1 MKSFFTKTVLFLFI
15 FSLSTAL
22 SAQSTL
28 WPGDA
33 NDNGR
38 VNGID
43 LLMWS
48 YGFNTEGKIRPNAS
62 VSWIAQPMG
71 AAWVDTFPNGTNLAY
86 ADFDG
91 NAKIGMQD
99 FKFFLLNRNR
109 VRPNHQGPFLNEPYA
124 KPDTSENYA
133 AVLSLL
139 PAGVRLT
146 AEGSS
151 LLLDVALSG
160 RDSSFADFHGLSFI
174 AELVPGHFRDHLMQ
188 GLETID
194 LAGAIGANRMTHFVE
209 ADSANHQLRFTITDL
224 GDQSRAVR
232 GNLLRLELPLTDLN
246 ERPDTAL
253 DIRVTQIV
261 LFDKSMKSHPVAL
274 SLTPVSESA
283 DCAFTV
289 NPVCGSNGITYLNS
303 CFAEAAGVTTYT
315 PGACWSPGIVVAN
328 MNPTINCGSY
338 YAPVCGF
345 NGVTYQNACAAE
357 AAGVVDYFTGVC
369 QMGAPTCYDPAL
381 IVISNGTSLN
391 QTNGQLTLTCTAA
404 NEPVCGCD
412 GQQYANACLA
422 EASGIRN
429 YTVGGCDADCIEP
442 DNITTTE
449 DCSNVRNFVCGCNGE
464 TYINACYADAAGIL
478 SYTNGPCNG
487 TSGWCDEATVIAC
500 GDYLPNETTIGAGNQ
515 LTSYPG
521 ATSLLMQGP
530 DRVYV
535 FEKTSAG
542 DLQVGLEIMTPG
554 LNMDLFLLTG
564 DCGNYTVVGSS
575 TYSNNVTNNEG
586 IVINDAPN
594 GTYYIVVDQLAAG
607 LGGDYRLEL
616 SCGYLDCSQRVSL
629 SCGVPYNGTN
639 AGGTDDVSTY
649 TCGQTL
655 NVENNGPEIV
665 HSFTTTEAG
674 LVTIDLTGLSA
685 NLELFLLSE
694 CSRRSGLAFSQNSGT
709 ASEQIVRNLP
719 AGTYYVVVD
728 GYNGAIS
735 NYRLT
740 VDCSADCAMTANI
753 LQQTTTACGQSGGS
767 LTFQVTGGHPT
778 YTAHYVGPVCRTVS
792 SSNGHFNF
800 SHLPAGHYTV
810 FIEDRNGCELTFPF
824 TIVGGEGSMSGTFT
838 PTDAGCGE
846 EGRIDVRMTSAGI
859 APYTVYLTGS
869 LTRTFTT
876 NSINFVI
883 TPLNPGHYNVRV
895 VDATGCSMN
904 DNVTIGT
911 ASGNLNVTAW
921 GEDAGCD
928 GTLGEIVVRAPDGTL
943 PYTLHL
949 SGPVSGSNIVNG
961 YNFRVRSLPAG
972 QYNLTLT
979 DASGCSFT
987 DHIVIG
993 SGSLEIDISATP
1005 ANCALPGAA
1014 RVSIAAGTPP
1024 FMINYSGPASGTITT
1039 SAPITIINNLPAG
1052 TYNFSVWSDDG
1063 CDVAETIF
1071 IQDNGGDL
1079 DLTVTQQAAACDGSN
1094 SELQLVVNGGSG
1106 PYTVTYSGT
1115 INGSTTINGTGVG
1128 TLSLPAGVYT
1138 FTVGDFGNCSATTE
1152 VTVTGG
1158 SIANGQAS
1166 FLFGSGCGQQ
1176 NNIRTSMGAGEL
1188 PYQVTVVSDACP
1200 EQNISFTALNPI
1212 FDVFGLPNC
1221 TYTINVTD
1229 ANGCSSSRNVT
1240 VYVDPD
1246 ADFLELTALDGAC
1259 GGLGAV
1265 DLLIT
1270 AGEHPYFI
1278 TYTGPVSGTL
1288 NIVGREA
1295 RVSNLPAGT
1304 YVFQLSNRDGCT
1316 ATESITLLNDGS
1328 LEIISS
1334 IVTDDCGAADQIWND
1349 IEGGVS
1355 PYSVTVTR
1363 LCDNTEVD
1371 VIREGLAGFEIVD
1384 LEPCCYKIAVTD
1396 ANGCMTMETVCV
1408 PAYQLFNALVTDAL
1422 CGQPGSIQVMV
1433 MNEAATGPYVIN
1445 FSGPLVGTA
1454 TDADGQYL
1462 LENLP
1467 AGTYTITVTDSNGC
1481 SETESVTVDDIP
1493 SDLELQ
1499 TALIF
1504 NDCGQLN
1511 QLWNDINGGTGPF
1524 QVVVTR
1530 LCDNTIDTTFLETTN
1545 GFELMDLDEC
1555 CYEIKITDALGCMV
1569 STTTCVEGDIPD
1581 LVDITPVSGP
1591 CGQNGRINLNFVQ
1604 GTSPYMVVY
1613 TGPQSGDNTVNGN
1626 QLSINDAPAGDY
1638 TFTITDANGC
1648 TETEMVSLEA
1658 TTNDLILQAAL
1669 IFNECGQYNQIW
1681 IDIFNGT
1688 GPYNV
1693 EVIRL
1698 CDSTTLTEFVTGEVG
1713 LELFDLA
1720 PCDYKIIITDAAGC
1734 MVMDVITVFPA
1745 PIDLFDFTATSGE
1758 CNDPALFNLDITGG
1772 RAPYTIVLEGPVS
1785 DSIVTNNTN
1794 YNRSDLPSGN
1804 YIVFVTDSVGCVE
1817 TGQFTLNNTTT
1828 DLDLVTSLIFNDCGQ
1843 LNQLWSDINGGV
1855 GPFDVVVTRL
1865 CDGTIDTTFTTTERE
1880 FELTNRRPCNYQLKV
1895 TDATGCMDVEMTP
1908 VTATSANLFDLRVDN
1923 SCDSSG
1929 FYLNFIAGSAPYR
1942 VVIAGPIT
1950 QQFLNVMDDMFLPA
1964 PAGDYSVRAWSAE
1977 GCSEMSFSSVLGN
1990 GTGELPEIAFTA
2002 NVNGLTAT
2010 FENNSGA
2017 GTYRWDFGD
2026 NSAPSTEENPVH
2038 TYPAAATYE
2047 VCLTVT
2053 NGCGMSTSC
2062 QDVVVAAGATTQIVI
2077 GSARSFPGNTV
2088 RIPVSVQGVTN
2099 ISTIAGT
2106 FALSDPNVAT
2116 ITHLSRGAMAPQFN
2130 ASNGSFSFVAS
2141 GTAGIDLPDPNVNVL
2156 FFLNLTLSNG
2166 TGIADINLIG
2176 QPLQLEMSSVVGG
2189 VPLLV
2194 PVGYLPGSVESS
2206 QNLLGHIS
2214 SRAMTTSGSE
2224 VEQTTFQLSE
2234 PDGSYLIDLPENEQG
2249 IASTIA
2255 GLTVGRMYY
2264 VEPIKTTDYR
2274 NSLSSFEAFL
2284 TQRYL
2289 LGYEVPQI
2297 TNPLQ
2302 VVAMDMNCSQSL
2314 STLDVYLMQRLLLE
2328 DDLTEIPACN
2338 SWSFVPDTHEFPADW
2353 SGQRVFPAPR
2363 RAEVVLEA
2371 DTMVMFTAV
2380 KTGDLLNDAD
2390 PGRSSLE
2397 LPLTVQLPEVFEA
2410 GRTYLLSLRLDE
2422 AADLVAIQ
2430 GEMALE
2436 SGLELIE
2443 VTATLEGLQLGRA
2456 PREPGATRL
2465 SWISEDGNERALHA
2479 GAEVVEIAVRATRT
2493 MVATTEM
2500 LRFTTGQAFRA
2511 EAHDGNYRRMTPV
2524 ISNVVG
2530 NQEVTAFRLL
2540 GASPNPAMDYV
2551 DVSFELP
2558 ATSDTELVLL
2568 DALGRQVLSR
2578 RQTLEAGPQRFRLDT
2593 RSLAAGAYHYQ
2604 LRASGAVASGKLV
2617 VRR

>member
-1 MKSFFTKTVLFLFI
+1 MKSISTKTVIYLFLL
-15 FSLSTAL
+15 FSTTVL
-22 SAQSTL
+22 SAQATL

-48 YGFNTEGKIRPNAS
+48 YGFNTEGRVRPGAS
-62 VSWIAQPMG
+62 INWVAQPMG
-71 AAWVDTFPNGTNLAY
+71 TAWNDTFPDGTNLAY

-91 NAKIGMQD
+91 NALIAMQD

-109 VRPNHQGPFLNEPYA
+109 VRPNHQGPFLNEPYVQ
-124 KPDTSENYA
+124 PDTSDNHD
-133 AVLSLL
+133 AVLRLL

-151 LLLDVALSG
+151 LLIDVELFG

-174 AELVPGHFRDHLMQ
+174 AELVPGQFRDHLVQ

-194 LAGAIGANRMTHFVE
+194 LTSSIGANRMTHFVE

-224 GDQSRAVR
+224 GDESRAV
-232 GNLLRLELPLTDLN
+232 GGTLLRLELPLADVS

-253 DIRVTQIV
+253 HIRVTQLV
-261 LFDKSMKSHPVAL
+261 LFDKSMKTYAVA
-274 SLTPVSESA
+274 TPSPPMADPA

-289 NPVCGSNGITYLNS
+289 NPVCGNNGITYLNS

-315 PGACWSPGIVVAN
+315 AGPCWSPGIVVAN
-328 MNPTINCGSY
+328 MNPTINCGAY
-338 YAPVCGF
+338 YEPVCGF

-381 IVISNGTSLN
+381 IIISRGTSLS
-391 QTNGQLTLTCTAA
+391 QTTGVLILICTASY
-404 NEPVCGCD
+404 EPVCGCD
-412 GQQYANACLA
+412 AQQYANACLA

-429 YTVGGCDADCIEP
+429 YTVGGCDADCIDP
-442 DNITTTE
+442 DNITSTD
-449 DCSNVRNFVCGCNGE
+449 DCGNVRDFVCGCNDE

-487 TSGWCDEATVIAC
+487 TSGWCEEATVISC
-500 GDYLPNETTIGAGNQ
+500 GDYLPNESTIGTGNQ
-515 LTSYPG
+515 LTNYPG
-521 ATSLLMQGP
+521 ATNLLMQGP

-554 LNMDLFLLTG
+554 LNMDIFLLRG

-575 TYSNNVTNNEG
+575 TTSNNTTNNEG
-586 IVINDAPN
+586 IVLNDAPN
-594 GTYYIVVDQLAAG
+594 GTYYIVVDQHAAG
-607 LGGDYRLEL
+607 LGGNYRLEL
-616 SCGYLDCSQRVSL
+616 SCGYLDCSQRVPL
-629 SCGVPYNGTN
+629 SCGVPYNGSN
-639 AGGTDDVSTY
+639 AGGADDVSTY
-649 TCGQTL
+649 TCGPTL

-665 HSFTTTEAG
+665 HRFTTTEAG

-709 ASEQIVRNLP
+709 ASERIVRNLP
-719 AGTYYVVVD
+719 AGTYYIVVD

-735 NYRLT
+735 DYRLT

-792 SSNGHFNF
+792 SNNGHFYF
-800 SHLPAGHYTV
+800 QHLPAGTYTT
-810 FIEDRNGCELTFPF
+810 FMEDRNGCELTFTF
-824 TIVGGEGSMSGTFT
+824 TIIGGEGSMSGIFT

-846 EGRIDVRMTSAGI
+846 DGRIDVQMTSAGI
-859 APYTVYLTGS
+859 APYTVFLTGD

-876 NSINFVI
+876 NSVNFGI

-895 VDATGCSMN
+895 LDATGCSMSG
-904 DNVTIGT
+904 NVTVGT
-911 ASGNLNVTAW
+911 AAGNLAVNAW

-949 SGPVSGSNIVNG
+949 SGPVNGSNLVNG
-961 YNFRVRSLPAG
+961 YNFRVRRLPAG
-972 QYNLTLT
+972 QYTLTLT
-979 DASGCSFT
+979 DAFGCSFT

-993 SGSLEIDISATP
+993 SGSLEVDISATP
-1005 ANCALPGAA
+1005 ANCSVPGAA
-1014 RVSIAAGTPP
+1014 RVNIAAGRAPY
-1024 FMINYSGPASGTITT
+1024 MINYNGPVSGTITT
-1039 SAPITIINNLPAG
+1039 SESITIINNLPAG
-1052 TYNFSVWSDDG
+1052 TYNFAIWSDDG

-1071 IQDNGGDL
+1071 IEDNGGAL
-1079 DLTVTQQAAACDGSN
+1079 DLTLTQQLAACDGSDT
-1094 SELQLVVNGGSG
+1094 ELQLVINGGSG
-1106 PYTVTYSGT
+1106 PYSVTYSGT
-1115 INGSTTINGTGVG
+1115 VNGGITINGTGVG
-1128 TLSLPAGVYT
+1128 TLSLPAGAYS
-1138 FTVGDFGNCSATTE
+1138 FTVRDFGNCSVTTE
-1152 VTVTGG
+1152 VTITG
-1158 SIANGQAS
+1158 SLTPNSQSS

-1200 EQNISFTALNPI
+1200 EQNISFTALNTI

-1229 ANGCSSSRNVT
+1229 ANGCFSSREVVVN
-1240 VYVDPD
+1240 VDPNT
-1246 ADFLELTALDGAC
+1246 DFLELTALDGAC

-1265 DLLIT
+1265 DIEVT
-1270 AGEHPYFI
+1270 AGQHPYFI
-1278 TYTGPVSGTL
+1278 TYTGPVSGGI

-1304 YVFQLSNRDGCT
+1304 YVFQLTNRDGCT

-1349 IEGGVS
+1349 IEGGVI

-1363 LCDNTEVD
+1363 LCDNTEVEI
-1371 VIREGLAGFEIVD
+1371 VREGLAGFEIVD
-1384 LEPCCYKIAVTD
+1384 LEPCCYKLVVTD
-1396 ANGCMTMETVCV
+1396 ANGCMTMKTVCI
-1408 PAYQLFNALVTDAL
+1408 PAYQLFNTLVTDAL

-1433 MNEAATGPYVIN
+1433 MNEASTGPYVI
-1445 FSGPLVGTA
+1445 SYTGPRLGSIM
-1454 TDADGQYL
+1454 DADGQLL
-1462 LENLP
+1462 LEELP
-1467 AGTYTITVTDSNGC
+1467 AGNYTIRVTDINGC
-1481 SETESVTVDDIP
+1481 SETESVTIDDIP
-1493 SDLELQ
+1493 SDLDLQ

-1511 QLWNDINGGTGPF
+1511 QLWSDINGGNGPF
-1524 QVVVTR
+1524 DVIVTR
-1530 LCDNTIDTTFLETTN
+1530 LCDNTIDTTFVVTGN
-1545 GFELMDLDEC
+1545 GFDLTDLDEC
-1555 CYEIKITDALGCMV
+1555 CYEIKITDANGCMV
-1569 STTTCVEGDIPD
+1569 STINCVEGDIPD

-1604 GTSPYMVVY
+1604 GTSPYVVVY

-1648 TETEMVSLEA
+1648 TETEQVTLEA
-1658 TTNDLILQAAL
+1658 STNDLVLNAAL

-1681 IDIFNGT
+1681 IDILNGT
-1688 GPYNV
+1688 GPFNI

-1698 CDSTTLTEFVTGEVG
+1698 CDGTILTEFVSGEVG
-1713 LELFDLA
+1713 FELYDLA
-1720 PCDYKIIITDAAGC
+1720 PCDYKIIVTDAAGC
-1734 MVMDVITVFPA
+1734 MVMNVVTVFPA

-1758 CNDPALFNLDITGG
+1758 CDDPALFNLDITGG

-1785 DSIVTNNTN
+1785 DSIVTNATN
-1794 YNRSDLPSGN
+1794 YNRSDLPSGD
-1804 YIVFVTDSVGCVE
+1804 YIVFVTDSIGCVE

-1828 DLDLVTSLIFNDCGQ
+1828 DLDLVTSLIFNECGQ

-1855 GPFDVVVTRL
+1855 GPFDIVVTRL

-1880 FELTNRRPCNYQLKV
+1880 FELYNRPPCNYKLKV

-1908 VTATSANLFDLRVDN
+1908 IAATSANLFDLRVDN

-1929 FYLNFIAGSAPYR
+1929 FYLHFVAGSAPYR
-1942 VVIAGPIT
+1942 IVITGPVT
-1950 QQFLNVMDDMFLPA
+1950 EQFLNVMDDMFLPA
-1964 PAGDYSVRAWSAE
+1964 STGDYSVRAWSAE
-1977 GCSEMSFSSVLGN
+1977 GCSEMSFSSISGN
-1990 GTGELPEIAFTA
+1990 GDGELPEIAFTA
-2002 NVNGLTAT
+2002 NLNGLSAT
-2010 FENNSGA
+2010 FENASGP

-2026 NSAPSTEENPVH
+2026 GSAPSTNEKPVH

-2047 VCLTVT
+2047 VCLTVA
-2053 NGCGMSTSC
+2053 NGCGANTNC
-2062 QDVVVAAGATTQIVI
+2062 QNVTVSAGANAQIVI
-2077 GSARSFPGNTV
+2077 GSARTFPGNTV

-2099 ISTIAGT
+2099 VSTIAGT
-2106 FALSDPNVAT
+2106 FALSNPNVAT
-2116 ITHLSRGAMAPQFN
+2116 ITHLSRGALEPQFN

-2141 GTAGIDLPDPNVNVL
+2141 GTAGVNLTDPNVNVL
-2156 FFLNLTLSNG
+2156 FFLHLTLGNG
-2166 TGIADINLIG
+2166 TGMADITLIG
-2176 QPLQLEMSSVVGG
+2176 QPLQLEMSSVIGG

-2194 PVGYLPGSVESS
+2194 PVSYLLGSVESS
-2206 QNLLGHIS
+2206 VNLLGHIS
-2214 SRAMTTSGSE
+2214 SRAMTTTGNE
-2224 VEQTTFQLSE
+2224 VDQITFQLSE
-2234 PDGSYLIDLPENEQG
+2234 PDGSYVIDLPENTEG
-2249 IASTIA
+2249 IASTLA
-2255 GLTVGRMYY
+2255 ALTIGRMYY
-2264 VEPIKTTDYR
+2264 VEPVKTTDYR
-2274 NSLSSFEAFL
+2274 NGLSSFEAFL

-2297 TNPLQ
+2297 THPMQ

-2314 STLDVYLMQRLLLE
+2314 STLDIYLMQRLLLE
-2328 DDLTEIPACN
+2328 DNLDEIPGCN

-2353 SGQRVFPAPR
+2353 SGQNAFPAPR
-2363 RAEVVLEA
+2363 RAEVVLET

-2380 KTGDLLNDAD
+2380 KTGDLLNNAD

-2397 LPLTVQLPEVFEA
+2397 LPLTVMLPEVFEA
-2410 GRTYLLSLRLDE
+2410 GRTYLLQLSLGQ

-2430 GEMALE
+2430 GEITLAD
-2436 SGLELIE
+2436 GLDLIE
-2443 VTATLEGLQLGRA
+2443 VTAKLEGLQLGRA
-2456 PREPGATRL
+2456 PREPGVTRF
-2465 SWISEDGNERALHA
+2465 SWISEDGNMRALHA
-2479 GAEVVEIAVRATRT
+2479 GAGMVEMAVRASRT

-2500 LRFTTGQAFRA
+2500 VRFTNSQTFRA
-2511 EAHDGNYRRMTPV
+2511 EAHDANYQRMTPV
-2524 ISNVVG
+2524 IGELVG
-2530 NQEVTAFRLL
+2530 NNEVAAFRLV
-2540 GASPNPAMDYV
+2540 GAAPNPAADYV
-2551 DVSFELP
+2551 DIRFELP
-2558 ATSDTELVLL
+2558 ATSDAELLLL
-2568 DALGRQVLSR
+2568 DALGRRLLSR
-2578 RQTLEAGPQRFRLDT
+2578 RQMMAAGPQRFRLDT

-2604 LRASGAVASGKLV
+2604 LRASGEVVTGKLV
-2617 VRR
+2617 IRR